1 MKFYYR
7 NYSPK
12 PGVIK
17 KAIYYIKDGEK
28 WSVPVYDNRN
38 RMTQEY
44 LAWLAEGNEPEP
56 ADEPEQG

>member
-7 NYSPK
+7 NHSPK

-44 LAWLAEGNEPEP
+44 LAWLAEGNEPLP
-56 ADEPEQG
+56 ADGEEE